1 MNQNVIDEKTLLKK
15 QVTKRILMIIINL
28 LFSLAILLVSSGD
41 YLYRGAW
48 ILLGVY
54 IISITFFGIFLPKK
68 VIETRSK
75 SLTNQPTYEKVL
87 KIPLFISGYATY
99 IVAGLDQRFNWTIA
113 IPWYMLVL
121 GAVIFFMGMGI
132 LLWSMIENPYF
143 NQAVTL
149 DEDHQVVTSGPYSVI
164 RHPGYLGMM
173 TYLAV
178 VPILLES
185 LFAMIP
191 TIVVIILFM
200 IRTNLEDKYLANHLK
215 GYKAYQE
222 QVKKRLFRT
231 YRS

>member
-1 MNQNVIDEKTLLKK
+1 MEENVMEEKTLLKK
-15 QVTKRILMIIINL
+15 QVTKRILMIAISL
-28 LFSLAILLVSSGD
+28 LFSLSILLVSSGD

-54 IISITFFGIFLPKK
+54 VISITFFGIFLPKK

-75 SLTNQPTYEKVL
+75 PLTNQPTYEKVL
-87 KIPLFISGYATY
+87 KIPLFLSEYATY
-99 IVAGLDQRFNWTIA
+99 VVAGLDQRYNWTIE

-121 GAVIFFMGMGI
+121 GAAIFFMGMGI

-143 NQAVTL
+143 NQRVSM
-149 DEDHQVVTSGPYSVI
+149 DEDHRVVTTGPYAVI

-185 LFAMIP
+185 LYAMIP

-200 IRTNLEDKYLANHLK
+200 IRTSLEDKYLASHLK

-222 QVKKRLFRT
+222 HVKKRLFRT

>member
-1 MNQNVIDEKTLLKK
+1 M
-15 QVTKRILMIIINL
+15 
-28 LFSLAILLVSSGD
+28 
-41 YLYRGAW
+41 
-48 ILLGVY
+48 
-54 IISITFFGIFLPKK
+54 
-68 VIETRSK
+68 IETRSK